1 MPLPTA
7 ALPAELPTAAAVPR
21 WRTDLAIAAAGL
33 VALLLWDA
41 SGWDL
46 ALVRLFGNGHGFAW
60 REHWL
65 TSGVLHRGGYWLS
78 VLLFVW
84 LLLSCWGPWRA
95 RMLAPR
101 QRALWFAST
110 AVCLALIPLL
120 KQASATSC
128 PWSLAEFGGAAH
140 YVSHWRFGVADG
152 GSGHCF
158 PSGHA
163 SGALA
168 FMSAW
173 FAWRD
178 VRPLR
183 ARAMLA
189 SVLVLGSVFGLAQM
203 MRGAHYASHTLWTAW
218 ICWTVCAAL
227 HHAAFGPRIGLRASL
242 KKAPAADRPDAA
254 R

>member
-1 MPLPTA
+1 MPSPVAARPADAAPRA
-7 ALPAELPTAAAVPR
+7 ALTRLQA
-21 WRTDLAIAAAGL
+21 DLAITAFTL

-41 SGWDL
+41 SGLDL
-46 ALVRLFGNGHGFAW
+46 VLVRLFGSPTGFTW
-60 REHWL
+60 RDHWF
-65 TSGVLHRGGYWLS
+65 TSGLMHRGGYWLS

-84 LLLSCWGPWRA
+84 LLLACWGPWRV
-95 RMLAPR
+95 
-101 QRALWFAST
+101 RALDARARLQWFIST
-110 AVCLALIPLL
+110 ALCLALIPLL

-168 FMSAW
+168 FLGSW
-173 FAWRD
+173 FVWRD
-178 VRPLR
+178 VRVAR
-183 ARAMLA
+183 ARALLA
-189 SVLVLGSVFGLAQM
+189 SVLVLGFVFGLAQM

-218 ICWTVCAAL
+218 ICWTVSAAL
-227 HHAAFGPRIGLRASL
+227 HYGFRTAAAVGRRRA
-242 KKAPAADRPDAA
+242 AP
-254 R
+254 